1 VETKA
6 KAAIAA
12 GCAVVLAGAGVG
24 IGALAGGNGGGGG
37 GGGGGGVA
45 TAPPSTTASGVDP
58 LTGRPGAAG
67 PLLAVKIDNV
77 EPARPAV
84 GLAQA
89 DIVYVER
96 VEGGLSRFMAVYGG
110 TDKPAEIGPVR
121 SARETDLQVLSA
133 YGKPAFAYS
142 GAVSGFLKVLKGADV
157 VNVSPAQ
164 KPGAYV
170 RSSDRSAPHNLF
182 VRTAGLTQGASTA
195 KDIGLRFGAVPA
207 GGTAATVSDTAM
219 PAASFRFTWN
229 PGPASYTVL
238 MDGRDTA
245 PAHPQNVIIQHVE
258 VTKSPGGF
266 VDTNG
271 GGRVSEPFSR
281 TVGSGTGT
289 VLRDGRSFPVTWTRP
304 TPASGTTFTYQGKP
318 FPLQPGQTWIV
329 LN

>member
-1 VETKA
+1 VETRA
-6 KAAIAA
+6 KVAVAA

-37 GGGGGGVA
+37 GGGA
-45 TAPPSTTASGVDP
+45 RPSASASRVDP

-77 EPARPAV
+77 APARPAV
-84 GLAQA
+84 GLGKA

-110 TDKPAEIGPVR
+110 PAKPAEVGPVR

-142 GAVSGFLKVLKGADV
+142 GAVSGFLPVLARADV

-164 KPGAYV
+164 KPGAYF
-170 RSSDRSAPHNLF
+170 RSGDRSAPHNMF
-182 VRTAGLTQGASTA
+182 VRTAGLTSGASVA
-195 KDIGLRFGAVPA
+195 KDIRLRFGAAPA
-207 GGTAATVSDTAM
+207 GGTPAANTRTAM

-229 PGPASYTVL
+229 PGAASYTVL

-245 PAHPQNVIIQHVE
+245 PAHPQNVIIQHVQ
-258 VTKSPGGF
+258 VTDSPGGF

-281 TVGSGTGT
+281 TVGSGTAT
-289 VLRDGRSFPVTWTRP
+289 VLRDGRSYAVTWTRP
-304 TPASGTTFTYQGKP
+304 DPASGTTFTYQGKP
-318 FPLQPGQTWIV
+318 FPLHTGQTWIV